1 MKSYKIIF
9 LSDALSDLKE
19 ANKWYNKQ
27 QSGLGKRL
35 VADVRLSVSAI
46 RQNPFIGSV
55 KYMSIRTVS
64 CSTFPYSIHYSID
77 ELKGIVIITSI
88 FHLHR
93 NPFWEKVEPL
103 K

>member
-9 LSDALSDLKE
+9 LSDSLTDLKE

-27 QSGLGKRL
+27 QAGLGKRL
-35 VADVRLSVSAI
+35 VADVRLSVSII

-55 KYMSIRTVS
+55 KYMNIRTVT
-64 CSTFPYSIHYSID
+64 CSTFPYNIHYSID
-77 ELKGIVIITSI
+77 ALKGIVIITSI

-93 NPFWEKVEPL
+93 NPFWDKEER
-103 K
+103 